1 MANGTRA
8 QISSIIMVL
17 MALGLLGSVSPIV
30 SVASTP
36 QVLLVA
42 WGSLQQPV
50 NATAGDYNVPLYVV
64 LSGDVINATL
74 LPNSYQPFGTT
85 SPIYGVIVSQSGTQT
100 VVEFVVSL
108 VSSGVYY
115 VPLEVYYSTSTQSI
129 QKTTLTLPIYVSS
142 PSFPILEDILFNGN
156 PFAVQGSGVTNLQVT
171 VYNPSDV
178 LMRNVLITLSLPD
191 GVCSLNGNQYVTV
204 LIPQV
209 PPYSLAQG
217 EAFVLVTT
225 QVEPGTYSLAY
236 KEQYTDPLGGV
247 HSNMYYNATVYVIPS
262 QPLRLEVSPV
272 TAVPGGVATLIVK
285 AKGQGMIT
293 ALNLVS
299 PFSILA
305 SNFTPN
311 FPVNGEA
318 VFAFKLLV
326 PASDGPGIYPI
337 TINLNYLSYES
348 DYQAAYNSFINVTL
362 SDAQPFIESLMWQ
375 GVPIPGGT
383 TQVSMI
389 VVNPYDFPIYNVQV
403 TFGDGVTLDNEQIVQ
418 VVQPMGYSQI
428 VATVRLP
435 NVSGTLNVSYNLS
448 YYVNGQQYNSTGK
461 IAISLS
467 EYPTLGLTIK
477 PSVLYAGVQLTGFL
491 NISNGLS
498 SPISQLIVTMYSQG
512 IETISKPTA
521 LGEIGPHEWTLI
533 PLQLSVPQ
541 NLPTGTYYVNVNV
554 SYVYNGIRVLQN
566 YLVPVYVIQGTNP
579 IEVTVEPSVLYYQTP
594 NSVVLSLANTLNE
607 TLRNVSITITTPSTA
622 VQISPQNAYLSSL
635 KPKSTASLNITVFT
649 NLNAVQ
655 AVPVTLTVS
664 YLSNEGLQVETIP
677 LVLTFT
683 GLIKLELLSPN
694 FTYNNGSVMFSG
706 TLLNVG
712 NTQANNV
719 IVYYPG
725 GSLYL
730 GQLPPNSPLN
740 FEIPAQWNGKTA
752 SVNFIVSYETPLYTV
767 VNTSYSYSYNL
778 TIANS
783 STTPHTHEP
792 KLFLSVYFYVI
803 IVLIVLIIVL
813 IIIRKRRR
821 SNG

>member
-1 MANGTRA
+1 
-8 QISSIIMVL
+8 
-17 MALGLLGSVSPIV
+17 
-30 SVASTP
+30 
-36 QVLLVA
+36 
-42 WGSLQQPV
+42 
-50 NATAGDYNVPLYVV
+50 
-64 LSGDVINATL
+64 
-74 LPNSYQPFGTT
+74 
-85 SPIYGVIVSQSGTQT
+85 
-100 VVEFVVSL
+100 
-108 VSSGVYY
+108 
-115 VPLEVYYSTSTQSI
+115 
-129 QKTTLTLPIYVSS
+129 
-142 PSFPILEDILFNGN
+142 
-156 PFAVQGSGVTNLQVT
+156 
-171 VYNPSDV
+171 
-178 LMRNVLITLSLPD
+178 LPD

-225 QVEPGTYSLAY
+225 KVEPGNYSLAY

-247 HSNMYYNATVYVIPS
+247 HSNMYYNATVYVVPS

-272 TAVPGGVATLIVK
+272 TAVSGGVATLIAK
-285 AKGQGMIT
+285 AKGRGMIT

-299 PFSILA
+299 PFSIIA

-311 FPVNGEA
+311 FPVNGDA
-318 VFAFKLLV
+318 VFAFKLLI

-348 DYQAAYNSFINVTL
+348 DYQATYNSFI
-362 SDAQPFIESLMWQ
+362 
-375 GVPIPGGT
+375 
-383 TQVSMI
+383 
-389 VVNPYDFPIYNVQV
+389 
-403 TFGDGVTLDNEQIVQ
+403 
-418 VVQPMGYSQI
+418 
-428 VATVRLP
+428 
-435 NVSGTLNVSYNLS
+435 
-448 YYVNGQQYNSTGK
+448 
-461 IAISLS
+461 
-467 EYPTLGLTIK
+467 
-477 PSVLYAGVQLTGFL
+477 
-491 NISNGLS
+491 
-498 SPISQLIVTMYSQG
+498 
-512 IETISKPTA
+512 
-521 LGEIGPHEWTLI
+521 
-533 PLQLSVPQ
+533 
-541 NLPTGTYYVNVNV
+541 
-554 SYVYNGIRVLQN
+554 
-566 YLVPVYVIQGTNP
+566 YLVPVYVIQGTNA

-594 NSVVLSLANTLNE
+594 NSVVLSLTNTLNE

-635 KPKSTASLNITVFT
+635 KPKSTASLNITVLT
-649 NLNAVQ
+649 DLNTVQ

-694 FTYNNGSVMFSG
+694 LTYNNGSVMFSG

-767 VNTSYSYSYNL
+767 VNMSYSYSYNL

-783 STTPHTHEP
+783 STTHHTYGP
-792 KLFLSVYFYVI
+792 NLFLSVYFYVL